1 MKKKFQVVLA
11 ALFAVL
17 LVPAFAFA
25 DVEGGVGARK
35 AGDSTAV
42 ADPNTTRNW
51 EAEAGYNNTKNLGRI
66 WIDKTVSDS
75 DLTFFSDAQDQSTVI
90 SKGDSNFLTVLSAIS
105 SASNTSTTVTKPLD
119 IVLVLDVSGSM
130 DNPMGGQKKLDALKK
145 AVNFFLGSIET
156 QNGKV
161 TDQAKKH
168 KVSIVKFAGDSSN
181 DVGNDM
187 YWEGW
192 IDPHRYNYSQ
202 IVRNLT
208 VC

>member
-66 WIDKTVSDS
+66 WTDKTVSDS
-75 DLTFFSDAQDQSTVI
+75 DLTFFSDAQDLGAGRTV
-90 SKGDSNFLTVLSAIS
+90 SAGS
-105 SASNTSTTVTKPLD
+105 FYTLETD
-119 IVLVLDVSGSM
+119 IQVYVGKDW
-130 DNPMGGQKKLDALKK
+130 K
-145 AVNFFLGSIET
+145 AIG
-156 QNGKV
+156 
-161 TDQAKKH
+161 
-168 KVSIVKFAGDSSN
+168 
-181 DVGNDM
+181 
-187 YWEGW
+187 
-192 IDPHRYNYSQ
+192 
-202 IVRNLT
+202 
-208 VC
+208 